1 MVFSDTGLAV
11 GFNVTDVTDDADKEH
26 ICDANVG
33 DVLHSIGIQGIIMVS
48 TINQIIRYN

>member
-1 MVFSDTGLAV
+1 MVFSDAGLAV
-11 GFNVTDVTDDADKEH
+11 GVNVTDDDDKDN